1 MSSQAPP
8 HYGSLPPTSTSPTYV
23 PPTTAF
29 LTRARDTTQSVFS
42 TRRPWRQLLDIHA
55 ITRPSSVGEAT
66 IHLKRNLCYFRVN
79 YAMIVLAI
87 LFLSLLWHPVSMI
100 VFIVVFIAWF
110 FLYFFRD
117 GPLVVFHR
125 TVDDRALLGILG
137 VVTIVSL
144 VLTHVWLNV
153 LVSLLIGF
161 FIVGLHA
168 AFRGAED
175 LYCDEGE
182 VADNGLFSVVGTPIR
197 TGYTRV

>member
-1 MSSQAPP
+1 MSSQSPP
-8 HYGSLPPTSTSPTYV
+8 HYGSLPPTSASPTYV
-23 PPTTAF
+23 PATTGF

-55 ITRPSSVGEAT
+55 ITRPCSVGDAT
-66 IHLKRNLCYFRVN
+66 VRLKRNLSYFRVN
-79 YAMIVLAI
+79 YAMII
-87 LFLSLLWHPVSMI
+87 LFILFVSLLWHPVSMI

-125 TVDDRALLGILG
+125 TVDDRVVLGILG
-137 VVTIVSL
+137 IVTIVSL

-161 FIVGLHA
+161 FIIGLHA
-168 AFRGAED
+168 AFRGTED
-175 LYCDEGE
+175 LYYDEGD
-182 VADNGLFSVVGTPIR
+182 VADNGLFSVVGSPIR